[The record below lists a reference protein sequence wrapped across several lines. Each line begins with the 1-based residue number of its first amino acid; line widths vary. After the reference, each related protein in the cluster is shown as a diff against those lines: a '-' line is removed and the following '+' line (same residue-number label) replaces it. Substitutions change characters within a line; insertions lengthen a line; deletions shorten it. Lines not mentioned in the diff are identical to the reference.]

1 MLLSNKIISN
11 EKVTIVE
18 GNKIIKSDK
27 ETAKVFNEFFSDVV
41 TNLNIPQINHIDQT
55 PENISDLVIKDI
67 VKYKAHPSITAI
79 EESCFSKS
87 NFNISFVEKLDI
99 VKEIKMLQSNKASQN
114 TDKVLTKL
122 IKDNTDIFTDSFY
135 QPQQVH

>member
-67 VKYKAHPSITAI
+67 VKYKAHLSITAI
-79 EESCFSKS
+79 EESSKS

-122 IKDNTDIFTDSFY
+122 IKDNTDIFTDFFY

>member
-67 VKYKAHPSITAI
+67 VKYKAHPSITVI

-114 TDKVLTKL
+114 TDKVVTKL
-122 IKDNTDIFTDSFY
+122 IKDNTDIFTDFFY

>member
-79 EESCFSKS
+79 EESSKS

-122 IKDNTDIFTDSFY
+122 IKDNTDIFTDFFY
-135 QPQQVH
+135 QPQQVY